1 MEKASPSRV
10 FLFPEG
16 LRRPVHGTRV
26 PIVPRLGHWLG
37 VRVLVACLLYGH
49 FLHERA
55 RLEVKEEG
63 PIALR
68 TRPPLRLL
76 CVSTH
81 SR

>member
-55 RLEVKEEG
+55 RLEVKEKD
-63 PIALR
+63 
-68 TRPPLRLL
+68 LL
-76 CVSTH
+76 LYV
-81 SR
+81 RVPR